1 MFRRGE
7 LLGRDSVSPAAQHFA
22 FGPFLLRSQLDI
34 AELHGFAVSTAASPS
49 LIPVDIILGTVP
61 PNIPGAVAY
70 DSVCQVDPRN
80 YLLHIAGVA
89 SFHAAEAIHSG
100 DRVPRRP
107 SRGGR

>member
-61 PNIPGAVAY
+61 PNIPGAVA
-70 DSVCQVDPRN
+70 
-80 YLLHIAGVA
+80 
-89 SFHAAEAIHSG
+89 
-100 DRVPRRP
+100 
-107 SRGGR
+107 